1 MLEQDISDIRDK
13 LQMWRRHYPSESA
26 VSQSIVLRL
35 LATLGWPIHESQV
48 VYPEYALEGRRVD
61 FALCHPANE
70 PRILIEVKGV
80 GKGTGADRQLFE
92 YAFHQG
98 VPLAILT
105 DGHEWSFFLPAGEG
119 SYDKRLVCKLDL
131 SASDTAESV
140 QRFERYLRYDAVRS
154 GAARKAAQD
163 DYQDVVRER
172 RARHRERQINEAL
185 PKAWDKLVAEED
197 EILLEVVAKC
207 VEELCGY
214 KPIPESIVRFL
225 QEMVHQP
232 GARSSHS
239 PARPSTPSDP
249 APAAEET
256 EPTDVT
262 LPQPLNLGPAG
273 VPLPQPLTSPPTSS
287 TGMPAGIGF
296 VLFDQF
302 YPCRTHRDVLIQV
315 FQTLTER
322 DSSFIE
328 EFAALPQH
336 GRTRRYIAL
345 DRSEL
350 YPGSP
355 HLAQESRQLS
365 SGYWIGLSVN
375 QEDIARIIGL
385 VCDVAGIGYGTDLK
399 ITLK

>member
-1 MLEQDISDIRDK
+1 MLEQDIGDIREK

-35 LATLGWPIHESQV
+35 LSTLGWPIHEAQV
-48 VYPEYALEGRRVD
+48 VHPEYTLEGRRVD
-61 FALCHPANE
+61 FALCHPADE
-70 PRILIEVKGV
+70 PRIFIEAKGV
-80 GKGTGADRQLFE
+80 GKGTGAERQLFE
-92 YAFHQG
+92 YAFHRG

-105 DGHEWSFFLPAGEG
+105 DGREWSFSLPAGEG

-131 SASDTAESV
+131 SASDAAESV

-154 GAARKAAQD
+154 GAALTNARN
-163 DYQDVVRER
+163 DYQDVVRKR
-172 RARHRERQINEAL
+172 RDQRRERQINEAL
-185 PKAWDKLVAEED
+185 PKAWATLVAEED
-197 EILLEVVAKC
+197 EFLIEVVADC
-207 VEELCGY
+207 VEGLCGH
-214 KPIPESIVRFL
+214 KPDSNIVARFL
-225 QEMVHQP
+225 QDMVHQP
-232 GARSSHS
+232 GAR
-239 PARPSTPSDP
+239 PPTPSDP
-249 APAAEET
+249 PRPPEEPGT
-256 EPTDVT
+256 
-262 LPQPLNLGPAG
+262 AG
-273 VPLPQPLTSPPTSS
+273 L
-287 TGMPAGIGF
+287 GF

-302 YPCRTHRDVLIQV
+302 YPCQTQRDVLIQV
-315 FQTLTER
+315 FEILTER

-365 SGYWIGLSVN
+365 SGHWIGLSVN
-375 QEDIARIIGL
+375 QEDIARIVGL
-385 VCDVAGIGYGTDLK
+385 ACKVARIGYGTDLK